1 MVRDLDKFEMMQ
13 QAYEYEQKYKV
24 DLSEFFNSFTMLKTE
39 LVKGWASELID
50 KRNRE
55 QKK

>member
-1 MVRDLDKFEMMQ
+1 LVRDLDKFEMMQ